1 MTPNASTKVN
11 KLYNIVLL
19 RFLNFCAFTI
29 IHLADP
35 GLDPSFDLDFFF
47 LIYLV
52 HPSDKRKLFLD
63 KGLLCTISP
72 CACREICVAANNLQ
86 KIFCTPPTQVVN
98 MHFFSALTMIL
109 SWCEVTCLTCYR
121 RLCVECQHIGWYNVS
136 LSPVL
141 KVAEVLRWRLIS
153 SCVM

>member
-47 LIYLV
+47 
-52 HPSDKRKLFLD
+52 
-63 KGLLCTISP
+63 
-72 CACREICVAANNLQ
+72 
-86 KIFCTPPTQVVN
+86 
-98 MHFFSALTMIL
+98 
-109 SWCEVTCLTCYR
+109 
-121 RLCVECQHIGWYNVS
+121 
-136 LSPVL
+136 
-141 KVAEVLRWRLIS
+141 
-153 SCVM
+153 